1 MKKLY
6 LMLSMLFAFGIAA
19 NAVPAKKLQKV
30 ITLANGTQVSVE
42 LRGDEYL
49 SWWEGTDG
57 TAYRTTA
64 TDENVFEA
72 FDLEAQKPAAAAR
85 RARTEQGRV
94 ARLARV
100 KNSLKGADDKMRGLG
115 GDHITYKGVKK
126 GLVVLVDFK
135 NKKFADGHDLE
146 YYKNVINGKD
156 FTDEEEGYVGSVRDY
171 FLAQSNGQFELDFD
185 VVGPVTMSKNYGYY
199 GNDGAYQKDEK
210 VYEMIK
216 EACDGIQDKVN
227 LKDYDWDGDGEAD
240 QVFFLYAGLGQAS
253 GGSYSTIWPHE
264 SQLLYW
270 PCGVL
275 SYPTGKINTYACA
288 NELQPETQ
296 GSSRYISAG
305 IGTICHEFS
314 HCLGFADMYD
324 TSGGGAYGMAVFDVM
339 DQGSYN
345 GNGFVPCNY
354 TAFERIYAGWVEA
367 IELDAPA
374 TVKDMKSVS
383 DYGRPF
389 IMYNYKNTNEYFLM
403 ENRQNTGWDK
413 GLYGSNGLLITHVNY
428 VPSRWINNTVNVITG
443 TGNNRI
449 QCCTVVNADGSRDMS
464 DFYSLQGDLYPY
476 EVKGV
481 TMNDEFTDDSEP
493 AAKLYNKNSDNSYY
507 LGIPITQ
514 IKRSKGSISF
524 LVCGGDDKNV
534 IDNTFKG
541 VVDGINGVTVVKKTV
556 DNRIYSID
564 GRYLGTDASALGKG
578 IYVVG
583 GKKVVK

>member
-6 LMLSMLFAFGIAA
+6 LMLSMLFAFGAAA
-19 NAVPAKKLQKV
+19 NAIPAKKLQKV
-30 ITLANGTQVSVE
+30 ITLTNGTQVSVE

-57 TAYRTTA
+57 TAYRATA
-64 TDENVFEA
+64 DENVFEA

-85 RARTEQGRV
+85 RARAEQGRV

-100 KNSLKGADDKMRGLG
+100 KNSLKGVDDKMRGLG

-146 YYKNVINGKD
+146 YYKKVINGKD
-156 FTDEEEGYVGSVRDY
+156 FSDEEEGYVGSVRDY

-185 VVGPVTMSKNYGYY
+185 VVGPVTMSKNSGYY
-199 GNDGAYQKDEK
+199 GGDGAYQKDEK

-253 GGSYSTIWPHE
+253 GGSAGTIWPHE
-264 SQLLYW
+264 SELRHW

-275 SYPTGKINTYACA
+275 SYSTGKINTYACA

-324 TSGGGAYGMAVFDVM
+324 TTGGGGYGMSVFDVM

-354 TAFERIYAGWVEA
+354 TAFERIYAGWVEP
-367 IELDAPA
+367 IELIDPA

-413 GLYGSNGLLITHVNY
+413 GLYGSNGLLIVHVNY
-428 VPSRWINNTVNVITG
+428 VPSRWANNSVNSSAEK
-443 TGNNRI
+443 I
-449 QCCTVVNADGSRDMS
+449 QCCTVVNADGSRENTQ
-464 DFYSLQGDLYPY
+464 YSLQGDLYPY

-481 TMNDEFTDDSEP
+481 TMNDEFTDESEP
-493 AAKLYNKNSDNSYY
+493 AAKLYTKNSDNSYA

-524 LVCGGDDKNV
+524 LVCGGDDNNV
-534 IDNTFKG
+534 IDNTFNG
-541 VVDGINGVTVVKKTV
+541 VVDGINGVTVVKKTT

-583 GKKVVK
+583 GKKIVK

>member
-6 LMLSMLFAFGIAA
+6 LMLSMLFAFGAAA

-30 ITLANGTQVSVE
+30 ITLTNGTQVSVE

-57 TAYRTTA
+57 TAYRATA
-64 TDENVFEA
+64 DDAVFEA

-85 RARTEQGRV
+85 RARAEQGRV

-156 FTDEEEGYVGSVRDY
+156 FSDEEEGYVGSVRDY

-253 GGSYSTIWPHE
+253 GGSAGTVWPHE
-264 SQLLYW
+264 SELRYW

-275 SYPTGKINTYACA
+275 SYSTGKINTYACA

-324 TSGGGAYGMAVFDVM
+324 TTGSGGYGMSVFDVM

-367 IELDAPA
+367 IELIDPA

-413 GLYGSNGLLITHVNY
+413 GLYGSNGLLIVHVNY
-428 VPSRWINNTVNVITG
+428 VPSRWANNSVNSSAEK
-443 TGNNRI
+443 I
-449 QCCTVVNADGSRDMS
+449 QCCTVVNADGSRENTQ
-464 DFYSLQGDLYPY
+464 YSLQGDLYPY

-481 TMNDEFTDDSEP
+481 TMNDEFTDESEP
-493 AAKLYNKNSDNSYY
+493 AAKLYTKNSDNSYA

-524 LVCGGDDKNV
+524 LVCGGDANNV
-534 IDNTFKG
+534 IDNTFNG
-541 VVDGINGVTVVKKTV
+541 VVDGINGVTVADKTR

>member
-6 LMLSMLFAFGIAA
+6 LMLSMLFAFGAAA
-19 NAVPAKKLQKV
+19 NAIPAKKLQKV
-30 ITLANGTQVSVE
+30 ITLTNGTQVSVE

-57 TAYRTTA
+57 TAYRATA
-64 TDENVFEA
+64 DENVFEA

-85 RARTEQGRV
+85 RARAEQGRV

-156 FTDEEEGYVGSVRDY
+156 FSDEEEGYVGSVRDY

-216 EACDGIQDKVN
+216 EACDGIQDQVN

-253 GGSYSTIWPHE
+253 GGSAGTIWPHE
-264 SQLLYW
+264 SELRYW

-324 TSGGGAYGMAVFDVM
+324 TTGGGGYGMSVFDVM

-367 IELDAPA
+367 IELIDPA

-389 IMYNYKNTNEYFLM
+389 IMYNYKNTNEYFLL

-413 GLYGSNGLLITHVNY
+413 GLYGSNGLLIVHVNY
-428 VPSRWINNTVNVITG
+428 VPSRWANNSVNSSAEK
-443 TGNNRI
+443 I
-449 QCCTVVNADGSRDMS
+449 QCCTVVNADGSRDNTQ
-464 DFYSLQGDLYPY
+464 YSLQGDLYPY

-481 TMNDEFTDDSEP
+481 TMNDEFTDESEP
-493 AAKLYNKNSDNSYY
+493 AAKLYNKNTDNSYA

-534 IDNTFKG
+534 IDNTFNG
-541 VVDGINGVTVVKKTV
+541 VVDGINGVTVANKAA

>member
-6 LMLSMLFAFGIAA
+6 LMLSMLFAFGTAA

-57 TAYRTTA
+57 TAYRATA
-64 TDENVFEA
+64 DDTVFEA

-85 RARTEQGRV
+85 RARAEQGRV

-216 EACDGIQDKVN
+216 EACDGIKDQVN
-227 LKDYDWDGDGEAD
+227 LKNYDWDGDGEAD

-253 GGSYSTIWPHE
+253 GGSAGTIWPHE
-264 SQLLYW
+264 SELRYW

-324 TSGGGAYGMAVFDVM
+324 TTGGGGYGMSVFDVM

-354 TAFERIYAGWVEA
+354 TAFERIYAGWVEP
-367 IELDAPA
+367 IELIDPA

-389 IMYNYKNTNEYFLM
+389 IMYNYKNTNEYFLL

-413 GLYGSNGLLITHVNY
+413 GLYGSNGLLIVHVNY
-428 VPSRWINNTVNVITG
+428 VPSRWANNSVNSSAEK
-443 TGNNRI
+443 I
-449 QCCTVVNADGSRDMS
+449 QCCTVVNADGSRENTQ
-464 DFYSLQGDLYPY
+464 YSLQGDLYPY

-481 TMNDEFTDDSEP
+481 TMNDEFTDYSEP
-493 AAKLYNKNSDNSYY
+493 AAKLYNKNSDNSYA
-507 LGIPITQ
+507 LGIPITK
-514 IKRSKGSISF
+514 IKRSKGSVSF

-583 GKKVVK
+583 GKKIVK

>member
-6 LMLSMLFAFGIAA
+6 LMLSMLFAFGTAA

-156 FTDEEEGYVGSVRDY
+156 FTNEEEGYVGSVRDY

-216 EACDGIQDKVN
+216 EACDGIKDKVN
-227 LKDYDWDGDGEAD
+227 LKNYDWDGDGEAD

-253 GGSYSTIWPHE
+253 GGSNSTIWPHE
-264 SQLLYW
+264 SELRYW

-324 TSGGGAYGMAVFDVM
+324 TTGGGGYGMSVFDVM

-354 TAFERIYAGWVEA
+354 TAFERIYAGWVEP
-367 IELDAPA
+367 IELIDPA

-389 IMYNYKNTNEYFLM
+389 IMYNYKNTNEYFLL

-413 GLYGSNGLLITHVNY
+413 GLYGSNGLLIVHVNY
-428 VPSRWINNTVNVITG
+428 VPSRWANNTVNASTQK
-443 TGNNRI
+443 I
-449 QCCTVVNADGSRDMS
+449 QCCTVVNADGSRENTQ
-464 DFYSLQGDLYPY
+464 YSLQGDLYPY
-476 EVKGV
+476 ESKGV

-493 AAKLYNKNSDNSYY
+493 AAKLYNKNTDGSSV

-514 IKRSKGSISF
+514 IKRSKGSVSF

-541 VVDGINGVTVVKKTV
+541 VVDDINGVTVVKKTV

-583 GKKVVK
+583 GKKIVK

>member
-6 LMLSMLFAFGIAA
+6 LMLSMLFAFGAAA

-30 ITLANGTQVSVE
+30 ITLTNGTQVSVE

-57 TAYRTTA
+57 TAYRATA
-64 TDENVFEA
+64 DDAVFEA

-85 RARTEQGRV
+85 RARAEQGRV

-156 FTDEEEGYVGSVRDY
+156 FSDEEEGYVGSVRDY

-185 VVGPVTMSKNYGYY
+185 VVGPVTMSKNSGYY

-253 GGSYSTIWPHE
+253 GGSPGTIWPHE
-264 SQLLYW
+264 SELRYW

-275 SYPTGKINTYACA
+275 SYSTGKINTYACA

-324 TSGGGAYGMAVFDVM
+324 TTGGGGYGMSVFDVM

-367 IELDAPA
+367 IELESPA

-413 GLYGSNGLLITHVNY
+413 GLYGSNGLLIVHVNY
-428 VPSRWINNTVNVITG
+428 VPSRWANNSVNSSAEK
-443 TGNNRI
+443 I
-449 QCCTVVNADGSRDMS
+449 QCCTVVNADGSRENTQ
-464 DFYSLQGDLYPY
+464 YSLQGDLYPY

-481 TMNDEFTDDSEP
+481 TMNDEFTDESEP
-493 AAKLYNKNSDNSYY
+493 AAKLYTKNSDNSYA

-514 IKRSKGSISF
+514 IKRSKGSVSF

-534 IDNTFKG
+534 IDNTFNG

-583 GKKVVK
+583 GKKIVK

>member
-6 LMLSMLFAFGIAA
+6 LMLSMLFAFGAAA
-19 NAVPAKKLQKV
+19 NAIPAKKLQKV
-30 ITLANGTQVSVE
+30 ITLTNGTQVSVE

-57 TAYRTTA
+57 TAYRATA
-64 TDENVFEA
+64 DDTVFEA

-85 RARTEQGRV
+85 RARAEQGRV

-156 FTDEEEGYVGSVRDY
+156 FSDEEEGYVGSVRDY

-185 VVGPVTMSKNYGYY
+185 VVGPVTMSKNSGYY

-253 GGSYSTIWPHE
+253 GGSPGTIWPHE
-264 SQLLYW
+264 SELRYW

-275 SYPTGKINTYACA
+275 SYSTGKINTYACA

-324 TSGGGAYGMAVFDVM
+324 TTGGGGYGMSVFDVM

-367 IELDAPA
+367 IELESPA

-413 GLYGSNGLLITHVNY
+413 GLYGSNGLLIVHVNY
-428 VPSRWINNTVNVITG
+428 VPSRWANNSVNSSAEK
-443 TGNNRI
+443 I
-449 QCCTVVNADGSRDMS
+449 QCCTVVNADGSRENTQ
-464 DFYSLQGDLYPY
+464 YSLQGDLYPY

-481 TMNDEFTDDSEP
+481 TMNDEFTDESEP
-493 AAKLYNKNSDNSYY
+493 AAKLYTKNSDNSYA
-507 LGIPITQ
+507 LGIPITN
-514 IKRSKGSISF
+514 IKRSKGSVSF

-534 IDNTFKG
+534 IDNTFNG
-541 VVDGINGVTVVKKTV
+541 VVDGINGVTVAKKAT

-583 GKKVVK
+583 GKKIVK

>member
-6 LMLSMLFAFGIAA
+6 LMLSMLFAFGAAA

-30 ITLANGTQVSVE
+30 ITLTNGTQVSVE

-57 TAYRTTA
+57 TAYRATA
-64 TDENVFEA
+64 DENVFEA

-156 FTDEEEGYVGSVRDY
+156 FSDEEEGYVGSVRDY

-185 VVGPVTMSKNYGYY
+185 VVGPVTMSKNSGYY
-199 GNDGAYQKDEK
+199 GGDGAYQKDEK

-216 EACDGIQDKVN
+216 EACDGIQDQVN

-253 GGSYSTIWPHE
+253 GGSAGTIWPHE
-264 SQLLYW
+264 SELRYW

-275 SYPTGKINTYACA
+275 SYSTGKINTYACA

-324 TSGGGAYGMAVFDVM
+324 TTGGGGYGMSVFDVM

-367 IELDAPA
+367 IELIDPA

-389 IMYNYKNTNEYFLM
+389 IMYNYKNTNEYFLL

-413 GLYGSNGLLITHVNY
+413 GLYGSNGLLIVHVNY
-428 VPSRWINNTVNVITG
+428 VPSRWINNSVNSSKE
-443 TGNNRI
+443 NI
-449 QCCTVVNADGSRDMS
+449 QCCTVVNADGSRDNTQ
-464 DFYSLQGDLYPY
+464 YSLQGDLYPY

-481 TMNDEFTDDSEP
+481 TMNDEFTDESEP
-493 AAKLYNKNSDNSYY
+493 AAKLYTKNSDNSYA

-514 IKRSKGSISF
+514 IKRSKGSVSF
-524 LVCGGDDKNV
+524 LVCGGDANNV
-534 IDNTFKG
+534 IDNTFNG
-541 VVDGINGVTVVKKTV
+541 VVDGINGVTVANKAA

>member
-6 LMLSMLFAFGIAA
+6 LMLSMLFAFGAAA

-30 ITLANGTQVSVE
+30 ITLTNGTQVSVE

-57 TAYRTTA
+57 TAYRATA
-64 TDENVFEA
+64 DDTVFEA

-85 RARTEQGRV
+85 RARAEQGRV

-156 FTDEEEGYVGSVRDY
+156 FSDEEEGYVGSVRDY

-185 VVGPVTMSKNYGYY
+185 VVGPVTMSNNYGYY
-199 GNDGAYQKDEK
+199 GGDGAYQKDEK

-216 EACDGIQDKVN
+216 EACDGIQDQVN

-253 GGSYSTIWPHE
+253 GGSHSTIWPHE
-264 SQLLYW
+264 SELRYW

-275 SYPTGKINTYACA
+275 SYSTGKINTYACA

-324 TSGGGAYGMAVFDVM
+324 TTGGGGYGMSVFDVM

-354 TAFERIYAGWVEA
+354 TAFERIYAGWVEP
-367 IELDAPA
+367 IELIDPA

-389 IMYNYKNTNEYFLM
+389 IMYNYKNTNEYFLL

-413 GLYGSNGLLITHVNY
+413 GLYGSNGLLIVHVNY
-428 VPSRWINNTVNVITG
+428 VPSRWANNSVNSSAEK
-443 TGNNRI
+443 I
-449 QCCTVVNADGSRDMS
+449 QCCTVVNADGSRENTQ
-464 DFYSLQGDLYPY
+464 YSLQGDLYPY

-481 TMNDEFTDDSEP
+481 TMNDEFTDESEP
-493 AAKLYNKNSDNSYY
+493 AAKLYTKNSDNSYA
-507 LGIPITQ
+507 LGIPITN
-514 IKRSKGSISF
+514 IKRSKGSVSF

-534 IDNTFKG
+534 IDNTFNG
-541 VVDGINGVTVVKKTV
+541 VVDGINGVTVAKKAT

-583 GKKVVK
+583 GKKIVK

>member
-6 LMLSMLFAFGIAA
+6 LMLSMLFAFGAAA
-19 NAVPAKKLQKV
+19 NAIPAKKLQKV
-30 ITLANGTQVSVE
+30 ITLTNGTQVSVE

-57 TAYRTTA
+57 TAYRATA
-64 TDENVFEA
+64 DDTVFEA

-156 FTDEEEGYVGSVRDY
+156 FSDEEEGYVGSVRDY

-185 VVGPVTMSKNYGYY
+185 VVGPVTMSKNSGYY
-199 GNDGAYQKDEK
+199 GGDGACQKDEK

-253 GGSYSTIWPHE
+253 GGSPGTIWPHE
-264 SQLLYW
+264 SELRYW

-324 TSGGGAYGMAVFDVM
+324 TTGGGGYGMSVFDVM

-354 TAFERIYAGWVEA
+354 TAFERIYAGWVEP
-367 IELDAPA
+367 IELIDPA

-389 IMYNYKNTNEYFLM
+389 IMYNYKNTNEYFLL

-413 GLYGSNGLLITHVNY
+413 GLYGSNGLLIVHVNY
-428 VPSRWINNTVNVITG
+428 VPSRWANNSVNSSAEK
-443 TGNNRI
+443 I
-449 QCCTVVNADGSRDMS
+449 QCCTVVNADGSRENTQ
-464 DFYSLQGDLYPY
+464 YSLQGDLYPY

-481 TMNDEFTDDSEP
+481 TMNDEFTDESEP
-493 AAKLYNKNSDNSYY
+493 AAKLYTKNSDNSYA

-514 IKRSKGSISF
+514 IKRSKGSVSF

-534 IDNTFKG
+534 IDNTFNG
-541 VVDGINGVTVVKKTV
+541 VVDGINGVTVANKAA

>member
-6 LMLSMLFAFGIAA
+6 LMLSMLFAFGAAA

-30 ITLANGTQVSVE
+30 ITLTNGTQVSVE

-57 TAYRTTA
+57 TAYRATA
-64 TDENVFEA
+64 DENVFEA

-85 RARTEQGRV
+85 RARAEQGRV

-156 FTDEEEGYVGSVRDY
+156 FSDEEEGYVGSVRDY

-253 GGSYSTIWPHE
+253 GGSAGTVWPHE
-264 SQLLYW
+264 SELRYW

-275 SYPTGKINTYACA
+275 SYSTGKINTYACA

-324 TSGGGAYGMAVFDVM
+324 TTGGGGYGMSVFDVM

-367 IELDAPA
+367 IELIDPA

-389 IMYNYKNTNEYFLM
+389 IMYNYKNTNEYFLL

-413 GLYGSNGLLITHVNY
+413 GLYGSNGLLIVHVNY
-428 VPSRWINNTVNVITG
+428 VPSRWANNSVNSSAEK
-443 TGNNRI
+443 I
-449 QCCTVVNADGSRDMS
+449 QCCTVVNADGSRENTQ
-464 DFYSLQGDLYPY
+464 YSLQGDLYPY

-481 TMNDEFTDDSEP
+481 TMNDEFTDESEP
-493 AAKLYNKNSDNSYY
+493 AAKLYTKNSDNSYA
-507 LGIPITQ
+507 LGIPITN

-534 IDNTFKG
+534 IDNTFNG
-541 VVDGINGVTVVKKTV
+541 VVDGINGVTVANKAA

>member
-6 LMLSMLFAFGIAA
+6 LMLSMLFAFGAAA

-30 ITLANGTQVSVE
+30 ITLTNGTQVSVE

-64 TDENVFEA
+64 ADDTVFEA

-85 RARTEQGRV
+85 RARAEQGRV

-156 FTDEEEGYVGSVRDY
+156 FSDEEEGYVGSVRDY

-199 GNDGAYQKDEK
+199 GNDGAYKKDEK

-216 EACDGIQDKVN
+216 EASDGIQDKVN

-253 GGSYSTIWPHE
+253 GGSAGTIWPHE
-264 SQLLYW
+264 SELRYW

-275 SYPTGKINTYACA
+275 SYSTGKINTYACA

-324 TSGGGAYGMAVFDVM
+324 TTGSGGYGMSVFDVM

-367 IELDAPA
+367 IELESPA

-413 GLYGSNGLLITHVNY
+413 GLYGSNGLLIVHVNY
-428 VPSRWINNTVNVITG
+428 VPSRWANNSVNSSAEK
-443 TGNNRI
+443 I
-449 QCCTVVNADGSRDMS
+449 QCCTVVNADGSRENTQ
-464 DFYSLQGDLYPY
+464 YSLQGDLYPY
-476 EVKGV
+476 EVKGM
-481 TMNDEFTDDSEP
+481 TMNDEFTDESEP
-493 AAKLYNKNSDNSYY
+493 AAKLYTKNSDNSYA
-507 LGIPITQ
+507 LGIPITN
-514 IKRSKGSISF
+514 IKRSKGSVSF
-524 LVCGGDDKNV
+524 LVCGGDANNV
-534 IDNTFKG
+534 IDNTFNG
-541 VVDGINGVTVVKKTV
+541 VVDGINGVTVVKKAT

-583 GKKVVK
+583 GKKIVK

>member
-6 LMLSMLFAFGIAA
+6 LMLSMLFAFGAAA

-30 ITLANGTQVSVE
+30 ITLTNGTQVSVE

-57 TAYRTTA
+57 TAYRATA
-64 TDENVFEA
+64 DDTVFEA

-85 RARTEQGRV
+85 RARAEQGRV

-100 KNSLKGADDKMRGLG
+100 KNSLRGADDKMRGLG

-156 FTDEEEGYVGSVRDY
+156 FSDEEEGYVGSVRDY

-253 GGSYSTIWPHE
+253 GGSAGTVWPHE
-264 SQLLYW
+264 SELRYW

-275 SYPTGKINTYACA
+275 SYSTGKINTYACA

-324 TSGGGAYGMAVFDVM
+324 TTGGGGYGMSVFDVM

-367 IELDAPA
+367 IELIDPA

-389 IMYNYKNTNEYFLM
+389 IMYNYKNTNEYFLL
-403 ENRQNTGWDK
+403 ENRQNTGWDE
-413 GLYGSNGLLITHVNY
+413 GLYGSNGLLIVHVNY
-428 VPSRWINNTVNVITG
+428 VPSRWANNSVNSSAEK
-443 TGNNRI
+443 I
-449 QCCTVVNADGSRDMS
+449 QCCTVVNADGSRENTQ
-464 DFYSLQGDLYPY
+464 YSLQGDLYPY

-481 TMNDEFTDDSEP
+481 TMNDEFTDESEP
-493 AAKLYNKNSDNSYY
+493 AAKLYTKNSDNSYA

-514 IKRSKGSISF
+514 IKRSKGSVSF

-534 IDNTFKG
+534 IDNTFNG
-541 VVDGINGVTVVKKTV
+541 VVDGINGVTVAKKAT

-583 GKKVVK
+583 GKKIVK

>member
-6 LMLSMLFAFGIAA
+6 LMLSMLFAFGAAA

-30 ITLANGTQVSVE
+30 ITLTNGTQVSVE

-57 TAYRTTA
+57 TAYRATA
-64 TDENVFEA
+64 DDTVFEA

-85 RARTEQGRV
+85 RARAEQGRV

-156 FTDEEEGYVGSVRDY
+156 FSDEEEGYVGSVRDY

-253 GGSYSTIWPHE
+253 GGSAGTVWPHE
-264 SQLLYW
+264 SELRYW

-275 SYPTGKINTYACA
+275 SYSTGKINTYACA

-324 TSGGGAYGMAVFDVM
+324 TTGGGGYGMSVFDVM

-367 IELDAPA
+367 IELIDPA

-389 IMYNYKNTNEYFLM
+389 IMYNYKNTNEYFLL

-413 GLYGSNGLLITHVNY
+413 GLYGSNGLLIVHVNY
-428 VPSRWINNTVNVITG
+428 VPSRWANNTVNSSAEK
-443 TGNNRI
+443 I
-449 QCCTVVNADGSRDMS
+449 QCCTVVNADGSRENTQ
-464 DFYSLQGDLYPY
+464 YSLQGDLYPY

-481 TMNDEFTDDSEP
+481 TMNDEFTDESEP
-493 AAKLYNKNSDNSYY
+493 AAKLYTKNSDNSYA

-514 IKRSKGSISF
+514 IKRSKGSVSF
-524 LVCGGDDKNV
+524 LVCGGDANNV
-534 IDNTFKG
+534 IDNTFNG
-541 VVDGINGVTVVKKTV
+541 VVDGINGVTVANKAA

-583 GKKVVK
+583 GKKIVK

>member
-6 LMLSMLFAFGIAA
+6 LMLSMLFAFGAAA

-30 ITLANGTQVSVE
+30 ITLTNGTQVSVE

-57 TAYRTTA
+57 TAYRATA
-64 TDENVFEA
+64 DDTVFEA

-85 RARTEQGRV
+85 RARAEQGRV

-156 FTDEEEGYVGSVRDY
+156 FSDEEEGYVGSVRDY

-253 GGSYSTIWPHE
+253 GGSAGTIWPHE
-264 SQLLYW
+264 SELRYW

-275 SYPTGKINTYACA
+275 SYSTGKINTYACA

-324 TSGGGAYGMAVFDVM
+324 TTGGGGYGMSVFDVM

-367 IELDAPA
+367 IELESPA

-413 GLYGSNGLLITHVNY
+413 GLYGSNGLLIVHVNY
-428 VPSRWINNTVNVITG
+428 VPSRWANNSVNSSAEK
-443 TGNNRI
+443 I
-449 QCCTVVNADGSRDMS
+449 QCCTVVNADGSRENTQ
-464 DFYSLQGDLYPY
+464 YSLQGDLYPY

-481 TMNDEFTDDSEP
+481 TMNDEFTDESEP
-493 AAKLYNKNSDNSYY
+493 AAKLYTKNSDNSYA

-524 LVCGGDDKNV
+524 LVCGGDANNV
-534 IDNTFKG
+534 IDNTFNG
-541 VVDGINGVTVVKKTV
+541 VVDGINGVTVANKAT

>member
-6 LMLSMLFAFGIAA
+6 LMLSMLFAFGAAA
-19 NAVPAKKLQKV
+19 NAIPAKKLQKV
-30 ITLANGTQVSVE
+30 ITLTNGTQVSVE

-57 TAYRTTA
+57 TAYRATA
-64 TDENVFEA
+64 DDTVFEA

-100 KNSLKGADDKMRGLG
+100 KNSLRGADDKMRGLG

-156 FTDEEEGYVGSVRDY
+156 FSDEEEGYVGSVRDY

-253 GGSYSTIWPHE
+253 GGSAGTVWPHE
-264 SQLLYW
+264 SELRYW

-275 SYPTGKINTYACA
+275 SYSTGKINTYACA

-324 TSGGGAYGMAVFDVM
+324 TTGGGGYGMSVFDVM

-367 IELDAPA
+367 IELIDPA

-389 IMYNYKNTNEYFLM
+389 IMYNYKNTNEYFLL

-413 GLYGSNGLLITHVNY
+413 GLYGSNGLLIVHVNY
-428 VPSRWINNTVNVITG
+428 VPSRWANNSVNSSAEK
-443 TGNNRI
+443 I
-449 QCCTVVNADGSRDMS
+449 QCCTVVNADGSRENTQ
-464 DFYSLQGDLYPY
+464 YSLQGDLYPY

-481 TMNDEFTDDSEP
+481 TMNDEFTDESEP
-493 AAKLYNKNSDNSYY
+493 AAKLYTKNSDNSYA

-524 LVCGGDDKNV
+524 LVCGGDANNV
-534 IDNTFKG
+534 IDNTFNG
-541 VVDGINGVTVVKKTV
+541 VVDGINGVTVADKTR

>member
-6 LMLSMLFAFGIAA
+6 LMLSMLFAFGAAA

-30 ITLANGTQVSVE
+30 ITLTNGTQVSVE

-57 TAYRTTA
+57 TAYRATA
-64 TDENVFEA
+64 DDTVFEA

-156 FTDEEEGYVGSVRDY
+156 FSDEEEGYVGSVRDY

-253 GGSYSTIWPHE
+253 GGSAGTVWPHE
-264 SQLLYW
+264 SELRYW

-275 SYPTGKINTYACA
+275 SYSTGKINTYACA

-324 TSGGGAYGMAVFDVM
+324 TTGSGGYGMSVFDVM

-367 IELDAPA
+367 IELIDPA

-389 IMYNYKNTNEYFLM
+389 IMYNYKNTNEYFLL
-403 ENRQNTGWDK
+403 ENRQNTGWDE
-413 GLYGSNGLLITHVNY
+413 GLYGSNGLLIVHVNY
-428 VPSRWINNTVNVITG
+428 VPSRWANNSVNSSAEK
-443 TGNNRI
+443 I
-449 QCCTVVNADGSRDMS
+449 QCCTVVNADGSRENTQ
-464 DFYSLQGDLYPY
+464 YSLQGDLYPY

-481 TMNDEFTDDSEP
+481 TMNDEFTDESEP
-493 AAKLYNKNSDNSYY
+493 AAKLYTKNSDNSYA

-524 LVCGGDDKNV
+524 LVCGGDDNNV
-534 IDNTFKG
+534 IDNTFNG
-541 VVDGINGVTVVKKTV
+541 VVDGINGVTVANKAA

-583 GKKVVK
+583 GKKIVK

>member
-6 LMLSMLFAFGIAA
+6 LMLSMLFAFGVAA
-19 NAVPAKKLQKV
+19 NAIPAKKLQKV
-30 ITLANGTQVSVE
+30 ITLTNGTQVSVE

-57 TAYRTTA
+57 TAYRATA
-64 TDENVFEA
+64 DENVFEA

-85 RARTEQGRV
+85 RARAEQGRV

-156 FTDEEEGYVGSVRDY
+156 FSDEEEGYVGSVRDY

-185 VVGPVTMSKNYGYY
+185 VVGPVTMSKNSGYY
-199 GNDGAYQKDEK
+199 GGDGAYQKDEK

-253 GGSYSTIWPHE
+253 GGSPGTIWPHE
-264 SQLLYW
+264 SELRYW

-275 SYPTGKINTYACA
+275 SYSTGKINTYACA

-324 TSGGGAYGMAVFDVM
+324 TTGGGGYGMSVFDVM

-367 IELDAPA
+367 IELIDPA

-389 IMYNYKNTNEYFLM
+389 IMYNYKNTNEYFLL

-413 GLYGSNGLLITHVNY
+413 GLYGSNGLLIVHVNY
-428 VPSRWINNTVNVITG
+428 VPSRWANNSVNSSAEK
-443 TGNNRI
+443 I
-449 QCCTVVNADGSRDMS
+449 QCCTVVNADGSRDNTQ
-464 DFYSLQGDLYPY
+464 YSLQGDLYPY

-493 AAKLYNKNSDNSYY
+493 AAKLYNKNTDDSNV

-514 IKRSKGSISF
+514 IKRSKGSVSF
-524 LVCGGDDKNV
+524 LVCGGDDNNV
-534 IDNTFKG
+534 IDNTFNG
-541 VVDGINGVTVVKKTV
+541 VVDGINGVTVANKAA

-583 GKKVVK
+583 GKKIVK

>member
-6 LMLSMLFAFGIAA
+6 LMLSMLFAFGAAA

-30 ITLANGTQVSVE
+30 ITLTNGTQVSVE

-57 TAYRTTA
+57 TAYRATA
-64 TDENVFEA
+64 DDAVFEA

-100 KNSLKGADDKMRGLG
+100 KNSLKGVDDKMRGLG

-156 FTDEEEGYVGSVRDY
+156 FSDEEEGYVGSVRDY

-253 GGSYSTIWPHE
+253 GGSAGTVWPHE
-264 SQLLYW
+264 SELRYW

-275 SYPTGKINTYACA
+275 SYSTGKINTYACA

-324 TSGGGAYGMAVFDVM
+324 TTGGGGYGMSVFDVM

-367 IELDAPA
+367 IELIDPA

-413 GLYGSNGLLITHVNY
+413 GLYGSNGLLIVHVNY
-428 VPSRWINNTVNVITG
+428 VPSRWANNSVNSSAEK
-443 TGNNRI
+443 I
-449 QCCTVVNADGSRDMS
+449 QCCTVVNADGSRENTQ
-464 DFYSLQGDLYPY
+464 YSLQGDLYPY

-481 TMNDEFTDDSEP
+481 TMNDEFTDESEP
-493 AAKLYNKNSDNSYY
+493 AAKLYTKNSDNSYA
-507 LGIPITQ
+507 LGIPITN
-514 IKRSKGSISF
+514 IKRSKGSVSF

-534 IDNTFKG
+534 IDNTFNG
-541 VVDGINGVTVVKKTV
+541 VVDGINGVTVANKAADK
-556 DNRIYSID
+556 RIYSID

-583 GKKVVK
+583 GKKIVK

>member
-6 LMLSMLFAFGIAA
+6 LMLSMLFAFGTAA

-156 FTDEEEGYVGSVRDY
+156 FSDEEEGYVGSVRDY

-199 GNDGAYQKDEK
+199 GGDSQYQKDDK

-253 GGSYSTIWPHE
+253 GGSAGTIWPHE
-264 SQLLYW
+264 SELRYW

-324 TSGGGAYGMAVFDVM
+324 TTGGGGYGMSVFDVM

-354 TAFERIYAGWVEA
+354 TAFERIYAGWVEP
-367 IELDAPA
+367 IELIDPA

-389 IMYNYKNTNEYFLM
+389 IMYNYKNTNEYFLL

-413 GLYGSNGLLITHVNY
+413 GLYGSNGLLIVHVNY
-428 VPSRWINNTVNVITG
+428 VPSRWANNSVNSSAEK
-443 TGNNRI
+443 I
-449 QCCTVVNADGSRDMS
+449 QCCTVVNADGSRENTQ
-464 DFYSLQGDLYPY
+464 YSLQGDLYPY

-481 TMNDEFTDDSEP
+481 TMNDEFTDYSEP
-493 AAKLYNKNSDNSYY
+493 AAKLYNKNSDNSYA
-507 LGIPITQ
+507 LGIPITK
-514 IKRSKGSISF
+514 IKRSKGSVSF

-583 GKKVVK
+583 GKKIVK

>member
-6 LMLSMLFAFGIAA
+6 LMLSMLFAFGAAA
-19 NAVPAKKLQKV
+19 NAIPAKKLQKV
-30 ITLANGTQVSVE
+30 ITLTNGTQVSVE

-57 TAYRTTA
+57 TAYRATA
-64 TDENVFEA
+64 DENVFEA

-85 RARTEQGRV
+85 RARAEQGRV

-156 FTDEEEGYVGSVRDY
+156 FSDEEEGYVGSVRDY

-253 GGSYSTIWPHE
+253 GGSPGTIWPHE
-264 SQLLYW
+264 SELRYW

-324 TSGGGAYGMAVFDVM
+324 TTGGGGYGMSVFDVM

-354 TAFERIYAGWVEA
+354 TAFERIYAGWVEP
-367 IELDAPA
+367 IELIDPA

-389 IMYNYKNTNEYFLM
+389 IMYNYKNTNEYFLL
-403 ENRQNTGWDK
+403 ENRQNTGWDE
-413 GLYGSNGLLITHVNY
+413 GLYGSNGLLIVHVNY
-428 VPSRWINNTVNVITG
+428 VPSRWANNSVNSSAEK
-443 TGNNRI
+443 I
-449 QCCTVVNADGSRDMS
+449 QCCTVVNADGSRENTQ
-464 DFYSLQGDLYPY
+464 YSLQGDLYPY

-481 TMNDEFTDDSEP
+481 TMNDEFTDESEP
-493 AAKLYNKNSDNSYY
+493 AAKLYTKNSDNSYA
-507 LGIPITQ
+507 LGIPITN

-534 IDNTFKG
+534 IDNTFNG
-541 VVDGINGVTVVKKTV
+541 VVDGINGVTVANKAA

-583 GKKVVK
+583 GKKIVK

>member
-6 LMLSMLFAFGIAA
+6 LMLSMLFAFGAAA

-30 ITLANGTQVSVE
+30 ITLTNGTQVSVE

-57 TAYRTTA
+57 TAYRATA
-64 TDENVFEA
+64 DDAVFEA

-85 RARTEQGRV
+85 RARAEQGRV

-156 FTDEEEGYVGSVRDY
+156 FSDEEEGYVGSVRDY

-253 GGSYSTIWPHE
+253 GGSAGTVWPHE
-264 SQLLYW
+264 SELRYW

-275 SYPTGKINTYACA
+275 SYSTGKINTYACA

-324 TSGGGAYGMAVFDVM
+324 TTGSGGYGMSVFDVM

-367 IELDAPA
+367 IELESPA

-413 GLYGSNGLLITHVNY
+413 GLYGSNGLLIVHVNY
-428 VPSRWINNTVNVITG
+428 VPSRWTNNSVNSSKEK
-443 TGNNRI
+443 I
-449 QCCTVVNADGSRDMS
+449 QCCTVVNADGSRENTQ
-464 DFYSLQGDLYPY
+464 YSLQGDLYPY

-481 TMNDEFTDDSEP
+481 TINDEFTDDSEP
-493 AAKLYNKNSDNSYY
+493 AAKLYTKNSDNSYA

-534 IDNTFKG
+534 IDNTFNG
-541 VVDGINGVTVVKKTV
+541 VVDGINGVTVAKKTV

>member
-6 LMLSMLFAFGIAA
+6 LMLSMLFAFGAAA
-19 NAVPAKKLQKV
+19 NAIPAKKLQKV
-30 ITLANGTQVSVE
+30 ITLTNGTQVSVE

-253 GGSYSTIWPHE
+253 GGSAGTIWPHE
-264 SQLLYW
+264 SELRYW

-324 TSGGGAYGMAVFDVM
+324 TTGGGGYGMSVFDVM

-367 IELDAPA
+367 IELESPA

-389 IMYNYKNTNEYFLM
+389 IMYNYKNTNEYFLL

-413 GLYGSNGLLITHVNY
+413 GLYGSNGLLIVHVNY
-428 VPSRWINNTVNVITG
+428 VPSRWANNSVNASNEKV
-443 TGNNRI
+443 
-449 QCCTVVNADGSRDMS
+449 QCCTVVNADGSRENTQ
-464 DFYSLQGDLYPY
+464 YSLQGDLYPY

-481 TMNDEFTDDSEP
+481 TMNDEFTDESEP
-493 AAKLYNKNSDNSYY
+493 AAKLYTKNSDNSYA

-514 IKRSKGSISF
+514 IKRSKGSVSF
-524 LVCGGDDKNV
+524 LVCGGDANNV
-534 IDNTFKG
+534 IDNTFNG
-541 VVDGINGVTVVKKTV
+541 VVDGINGVTVVNKAA

-583 GKKVVK
+583 GKKIVK

>member
-6 LMLSMLFAFGIAA
+6 LMLSMLFAFGTAA

-156 FTDEEEGYVGSVRDY
+156 FSDEEEGYVGSVRDY

-216 EACDGIQDKVN
+216 EACDGIKDKVN
-227 LKDYDWDGDGEAD
+227 LKNYDWDGDGEAD

-253 GGSYSTIWPHE
+253 GGSAGTIWPHE
-264 SQLLYW
+264 SELRYW

-275 SYPTGKINTYACA
+275 SYSTGKINTYACA

-324 TSGGGAYGMAVFDVM
+324 TSGGGGYGMSVFDVM

-354 TAFERIYAGWVEA
+354 TAFERIYAGWVEP
-367 IELDAPA
+367 IELIDPA

-383 DYGRPF
+383 DYGCPF
-389 IMYNYKNTNEYFLM
+389 IMYNYKNTNEYFLL

-413 GLYGSNGLLITHVNY
+413 GLYGSNGLLIVHVNY
-428 VPSRWINNTVNVITG
+428 VPSRWANNSVNSSAEKI
-443 TGNNRI
+443 R
-449 QCCTVVNADGSRDMS
+449 CCTVVNADGSRENTQ
-464 DFYSLQGDLYPY
+464 YSLQGDLYPY
-476 EVKGV
+476 ESKGV
-481 TMNDEFTDDSEP
+481 TINDEFTDDSEP
-493 AAKLYNKNSDNSYY
+493 AAKLYNKNTDGSSV

-514 IKRSKGSISF
+514 IKRSKGSVSF

-541 VVDGINGVTVVKKTV
+541 VVDGINGVTVANKTV

-583 GKKVVK
+583 GKKIVK

>member
-6 LMLSMLFAFGIAA
+6 LMLSMLFAFGAAA

-30 ITLANGTQVSVE
+30 ITLTNGTQVSVE

-57 TAYRTTA
+57 TAYRATA
-64 TDENVFEA
+64 DDAVFEA

-85 RARTEQGRV
+85 RARAEQGRV

-156 FTDEEEGYVGSVRDY
+156 FSDEEEGYVGSVRDY

-253 GGSYSTIWPHE
+253 GGSAGTVWPHE
-264 SQLLYW
+264 SELRYW

-275 SYPTGKINTYACA
+275 SYSTGKINTYACA

-324 TSGGGAYGMAVFDVM
+324 TTGGGGYGMSVFDVM

-367 IELDAPA
+367 IELIDPA

-413 GLYGSNGLLITHVNY
+413 GLYGSNGLLIVHVNY
-428 VPSRWINNTVNVITG
+428 VPSRWANNSVNSSAEK
-443 TGNNRI
+443 I
-449 QCCTVVNADGSRDMS
+449 QCCTVVNADGSRENTQ
-464 DFYSLQGDLYPY
+464 YSLQGDLYPY

-481 TMNDEFTDDSEP
+481 TMNDEFTDESEP
-493 AAKLYNKNSDNSYY
+493 AAKLYTKNSDNSYA

-524 LVCGGDDKNV
+524 LVCGGDANNV
-534 IDNTFKG
+534 IDNTFNG
-541 VVDGINGVTVVKKTV
+541 VVDGINGVTVVKKTT

-583 GKKVVK
+583 GKKIVK

>member
-6 LMLSMLFAFGIAA
+6 LMLSMLFAFGAAA

-30 ITLANGTQVSVE
+30 ITLTNGTQVSVE

-57 TAYRTTA
+57 TAYRATA
-64 TDENVFEA
+64 DDAVFEA

-85 RARTEQGRV
+85 RARAEQGRV

-156 FTDEEEGYVGSVRDY
+156 FSDEEEGYVGSVRDY

-185 VVGPVTMSKNYGYY
+185 VVGPVTMSKNSGYY

-253 GGSYSTIWPHE
+253 GGSAGTIWPHE
-264 SQLLYW
+264 SELRYW

-275 SYPTGKINTYACA
+275 SYSTGKINTYACA

-324 TSGGGAYGMAVFDVM
+324 TTGGGGYGMSVFDVM

-367 IELDAPA
+367 IELESPA

-413 GLYGSNGLLITHVNY
+413 GLYGSNGLLIVHVNY
-428 VPSRWINNTVNVITG
+428 VPSRWANNSVNSSAEK
-443 TGNNRI
+443 I
-449 QCCTVVNADGSRDMS
+449 QCCTVVNADGSRENTQ
-464 DFYSLQGDLYPY
+464 YSLQGDLYPY

-481 TMNDEFTDDSEP
+481 TMNDEFTDESEP
-493 AAKLYNKNSDNSYY
+493 AAKLYTKNSDNSYA

-524 LVCGGDDKNV
+524 LVCGGDANNV
-534 IDNTFKG
+534 IDNTFNG
-541 VVDGINGVTVVKKTV
+541 VVDGINGVTVAKKTV

-583 GKKVVK
+583 GKKIVK

>member
-6 LMLSMLFAFGIAA
+6 LMLSMLFAFGTAA

-199 GNDGAYQKDEK
+199 GGDSQYQKDDK

-216 EACDGIQDKVN
+216 EACDGIQDQVN

-253 GGSYSTIWPHE
+253 GGTASTIWPHE
-264 SQLLYW
+264 SELRYW

-275 SYPTGKINTYACA
+275 SYSTGKINTYACA

-324 TSGGGAYGMAVFDVM
+324 TSGDGGYGMSVFDVM

-354 TAFERIYAGWVEA
+354 TAFERIYAGWVEP
-367 IELDAPA
+367 IELDVPA

-403 ENRQNTGWDK
+403 ENRQNTGWDE
-413 GLYGSNGLLITHVNY
+413 GLYGSNGLLIVHVNY
-428 VPSRWINNTVNVITG
+428 VPSRWINNSVNSSKEK
-443 TGNNRI
+443 I
-449 QCCTVVNADGSRDMS
+449 QCCTVVNADGSREIS
-464 DFYSLQGDLYPY
+464 NTLSLQGDLYPY
-476 EVKGV
+476 EEKGV
-481 TMNDEFTDDSEP
+481 TMNDEFTDESEP
-493 AAKLYNKNSDNSYY
+493 AAKLYNKNSDNSYA

-514 IKRSKGSISF
+514 IKRSKGSVSF
-524 LVCGGDDKNV
+524 LVCGGDANNV

-541 VVDGINGVTVVKKTV
+541 VVDGINGVTVVKKIV

-583 GKKVVK
+583 GKKIVK

>member
-126 GLVVLVDFK
+126 GLVVLVDFN

-156 FTDEEEGYVGSVRDY
+156 FSDEEEGYVGSVRDY

-199 GNDGAYQKDEK
+199 GYDNAYQKDEK

-216 EACDGIQDKVN
+216 EACDGIQDQVN

-253 GGSYSTIWPHE
+253 GGSASTIWPHE
-264 SQLLYW
+264 SELRYW

-275 SYPTGKINTYACA
+275 SYSTGKINTYACA

-324 TSGGGAYGMAVFDVM
+324 TSGGGGYGMSVFDVM

-403 ENRQNTGWDK
+403 ENRQNTGWDE

-428 VPSRWINNTVNVITG
+428 VPSRWANNSVNSSAEK
-443 TGNNRI
+443 I
-449 QCCTVVNADGSRDMS
+449 QCCTVVNADGSRDNTQ
-464 DFYSLQGDLYPY
+464 YSLQGDLYPY

-493 AAKLYNKNSDNSYY
+493 AAKLYTKNSDNSYA

-514 IKRSKGSISF
+514 IKRSKGSVSF
-524 LVCGGDDKNV
+524 LVCGGDANNV
-534 IDNTFKG
+534 IDNTFNG

-583 GKKVVK
+583 GKKIVK

>member
-6 LMLSMLFAFGIAA
+6 LMLSMLFAFGAAA

-30 ITLANGTQVSVE
+30 ITLTNGTQVSVE

-57 TAYRTTA
+57 TAYRATA
-64 TDENVFEA
+64 DDTVFEA

-85 RARTEQGRV
+85 RARAEQGRV

-253 GGSYSTIWPHE
+253 GGSHSTIWPHE
-264 SQLLYW
+264 SELRYW

-275 SYPTGKINTYACA
+275 SYSTGKINTYACA

-324 TSGGGAYGMAVFDVM
+324 TTGGGGYGMSVFDVM

-354 TAFERIYAGWVEA
+354 TAFERIYAGWVEP
-367 IELDAPA
+367 IELIDPA

-389 IMYNYKNTNEYFLM
+389 IMYNYKNTNEYFLL

-413 GLYGSNGLLITHVNY
+413 GLYGSNGLLIVHVNY
-428 VPSRWINNTVNVITG
+428 VPSRWANNSVNSSAEK
-443 TGNNRI
+443 I
-449 QCCTVVNADGSRDMS
+449 QCCTVVNADGSRENTQ
-464 DFYSLQGDLYPY
+464 YSLQGDLYPY

-481 TMNDEFTDDSEP
+481 TMNDEFTDESEP
-493 AAKLYNKNSDNSYY
+493 AAKLYNKNTDNSYA
-507 LGIPITQ
+507 LGIPITN

-524 LVCGGDDKNV
+524 LVCGGDDNNV
-534 IDNTFKG
+534 IDNTFNG
-541 VVDGINGVTVVKKTV
+541 VVDGINGVTVANKAA

-583 GKKVVK
+583 GKKIVK

>member
-19 NAVPAKKLQKV
+19 NAVPAKRIQKV

-156 FTDEEEGYVGSVRDY
+156 FSDEEEGYVGSVRDY

-185 VVGPVTMSKNYGYY
+185 VVGPVTMSNNYGYY
-199 GNDGAYQKDEK
+199 GYDSSYQKDEK

-216 EACDGIQDKVN
+216 EASDAIQDQVN

-253 GGSYSTIWPHE
+253 GGSNSTIWPHE
-264 SQLLYW
+264 SELRYW

-275 SYPTGKINTYACA
+275 SYSTGKINTYACA

-324 TSGGGAYGMAVFDVM
+324 TTGGGGYGMSVFDVM

-354 TAFERIYAGWVEA
+354 TAFERIYAGWVEP

-403 ENRQNTGWDK
+403 ENRQNTGWDE
-413 GLYGSNGLLITHVNY
+413 GLYGSNGLLIVHVNY
-428 VPSRWINNTVNVITG
+428 VPSRWANNSVNSSAEK
-443 TGNNRI
+443 I
-449 QCCTVVNADGSRDMS
+449 QCCTVVNADGSRDNTQ
-464 DFYSLQGDLYPY
+464 YSLQGDLYPY

-493 AAKLYNKNSDNSYY
+493 AAKLYNKNSDNSYA

-583 GKKVVK
+583 GKKIVK

>member
-6 LMLSMLFAFGIAA
+6 LMLSMLFAFGAAA

-30 ITLANGTQVSVE
+30 ITLTNGTQVSVE

-57 TAYRTTA
+57 TAYRATA
-64 TDENVFEA
+64 DDTVFEA

-85 RARTEQGRV
+85 RARAEQGRV

-156 FTDEEEGYVGSVRDY
+156 FSDEEEGYVGSVRDY

-253 GGSYSTIWPHE
+253 GGSAGTVWPHE
-264 SQLLYW
+264 SELRYW

-275 SYPTGKINTYACA
+275 SYSTGKINTYACA

-324 TSGGGAYGMAVFDVM
+324 TTGSGGYGMSVFDVM

-367 IELDAPA
+367 IELESPA

-389 IMYNYKNTNEYFLM
+389 IMYNYKNTNEYFLL

-413 GLYGSNGLLITHVNY
+413 GLYGSNGLLIVHVNY
-428 VPSRWINNTVNVITG
+428 VPSRWANNTVNSSAEK
-443 TGNNRI
+443 I
-449 QCCTVVNADGSRDMS
+449 QCCTVVNADGSRENTQ
-464 DFYSLQGDLYPY
+464 YSLQGDLYPY

-481 TMNDEFTDDSEP
+481 TMNDEFTDESEP
-493 AAKLYNKNSDNSYY
+493 AAKLYTKNSDNSYA
-507 LGIPITQ
+507 LGIPITN

-524 LVCGGDDKNV
+524 LVCGGDANNV
-534 IDNTFKG
+534 IDNTFNG
-541 VVDGINGVTVVKKTV
+541 VVDGINGVTVAKKAT

-583 GKKVVK
+583 GKKIVK

>member
-19 NAVPAKKLQKV
+19 NAVPAKRIQKV

-57 TAYRTTA
+57 TAYRATA
-64 TDENVFEA
+64 DENVFEA

-146 YYKNVINGKD
+146 YYKQIINGKD
-156 FTDEEEGYVGSVRDY
+156 FSDPTEGYVGSVRDY

-185 VVGPVTMSKNYGYY
+185 VVGPVTMSNNYGYY
-199 GNDGAYQKDEK
+199 GYDGAYQKDEK

-216 EACDGIQDKVN
+216 EACDGIQNQVN

-253 GGSYSTIWPHE
+253 GGSASTIWPHE
-264 SQLLYW
+264 SELRYW

-275 SYPTGKINTYACA
+275 SYSTGKINTYACA

-324 TSGGGAYGMAVFDVM
+324 TTGGGGYGMSVFDVM

-367 IELDAPA
+367 IELESPA

-413 GLYGSNGLLITHVNY
+413 GLYGSNGLLIVHVNY
-428 VPSRWINNTVNVITG
+428 VPSRWANNSVNAS
-443 TGNNRI
+443 NEKI
-449 QCCTVVNADGSRDMS
+449 QCCTVVNADGSRENTQ
-464 DFYSLQGDLYPY
+464 YSLQGDLYPY

-481 TMNDEFTDDSEP
+481 TMNDEFTDESEP
-493 AAKLYNKNSDNSYY
+493 AAKLYTKNSDNSYA

-514 IKRSKGSISF
+514 IKRSKGSVSF
-524 LVCGGDDKNV
+524 LVCGGDANNV
-534 IDNTFKG
+534 IDNTFNG
-541 VVDGINGVTVVKKTV
+541 VVDGINGVTVANKAT

-583 GKKVVK
+583 GKKIVK

>member
-6 LMLSMLFAFGIAA
+6 LMLSMLFAFGAAA

-30 ITLANGTQVSVE
+30 ITLTNGTQVSVE

-126 GLVVLVDFK
+126 GLVVLVDFN

-216 EACDGIQDKVN
+216 EACDGIQDQVN

-253 GGSYSTIWPHE
+253 GGSASTIWPHE
-264 SQLLYW
+264 SELRYW

-275 SYPTGKINTYACA
+275 SYSTGKINTYACA

-324 TSGGGAYGMAVFDVM
+324 TSGGGGYGMSVFDVM

-403 ENRQNTGWDK
+403 ENRQNTGWDE

-428 VPSRWINNTVNVITG
+428 VPSRWANNSVNWSTEK
-443 TGNNRI
+443 I
-449 QCCTVVNADGSRDMS
+449 QCCTVVNADGSRDNTQ
-464 DFYSLQGDLYPY
+464 YSLQGDLYPY

-481 TMNDEFTDDSEP
+481 TMNDEFTDESEP
-493 AAKLYNKNSDNSYY
+493 AAKLYNKNSDNSYA

-514 IKRSKGSISF
+514 IKRSKGSVSF

-534 IDNTFKG
+534 IDNTFNG

-583 GKKVVK
+583 GKKIVK

>member
-6 LMLSMLFAFGIAA
+6 LMLSMLFAFGAAA

-30 ITLANGTQVSVE
+30 ITLTNGTQVSVE

-57 TAYRTTA
+57 TAYRATA
-64 TDENVFEA
+64 DDAVFEA

-85 RARTEQGRV
+85 RARAEQGRV

-156 FTDEEEGYVGSVRDY
+156 FSDEEEGYVGSVRDY

-253 GGSYSTIWPHE
+253 GGSAGTIWPHE
-264 SQLLYW
+264 SELRYW

-324 TSGGGAYGMAVFDVM
+324 TTGGGGYGMSVFDVM

-367 IELDAPA
+367 IELESPA

-389 IMYNYKNTNEYFLM
+389 IMYNYKNTNEYFLL

-413 GLYGSNGLLITHVNY
+413 GLYGSNGLLIVHVNY
-428 VPSRWINNTVNVITG
+428 VPSRWANNTVNSSG
-443 TGNNRI
+443 EKI
-449 QCCTVVNADGSRDMS
+449 QCCTVVNADGSRETTNQ
-464 DFYSLQGDLYPY
+464 YSLQGDLYPY

-481 TMNDEFTDDSEP
+481 TMNDEFTDESEP
-493 AAKLYNKNSDNSYY
+493 AAKLYTKNSDNSYA

-514 IKRSKGSISF
+514 IKRSKGSVSF

-534 IDNTFKG
+534 IDNTFNG
-541 VVDGINGVTVVKKTV
+541 VVDGINGVTVANKAT

-583 GKKVVK
+583 GKKIVK

>member
-185 VVGPVTMSKNYGYY
+185 VVGPVTMSNNYGYY
-199 GNDGAYQKDEK
+199 GYDSSYQKDEK

-216 EACDGIQDKVN
+216 EACDAIQDKVN

-253 GGSYSTIWPHE
+253 GGSASTIWPHE
-264 SQLLYW
+264 SELRYW

-275 SYPTGKINTYACA
+275 SYSTGKINTYACA

-324 TSGGGAYGMAVFDVM
+324 TSGGGGYGMSVFDVM

-354 TAFERIYAGWVEA
+354 TAFERIYAGWVEP

-374 TVKDMKSVS
+374 TVKEMKSVS

-403 ENRQNTGWDK
+403 ENRQNTGWDE
-413 GLYGSNGLLITHVNY
+413 GLYGSNGLLIVHVNY
-428 VPSRWINNTVNVITG
+428 VPSRWANNSVNASTQK
-443 TGNNRI
+443 I
-449 QCCTVVNADGSRDMS
+449 QCCTVVNADGSREIS
-464 DFYSLQGDLYPY
+464 NTLSLQGDLYPY
-476 EVKGV
+476 EEKGV

-493 AAKLYNKNSDNSYY
+493 AAKLYNKNSDNSYA

-524 LVCGGDDKNV
+524 LVCGGEPSNV
-534 IDNTFKG
+534 IDNTFNG
-541 VVDGINGVTVVKKTV
+541 VVDGINGVTVAKKAT

-583 GKKVVK
+583 GKKIVK

>member
-6 LMLSMLFAFGIAA
+6 LMLSMLFAFGTAA

-30 ITLANGTQVSVE
+30 ITLTNGTQVSVE

-57 TAYRTTA
+57 TAYRATA
-64 TDENVFEA
+64 DDAVFEA

-85 RARTEQGRV
+85 RARAEQGRV

-156 FTDEEEGYVGSVRDY
+156 FSDEEEGYVGSVRDY

-253 GGSYSTIWPHE
+253 GGSAGTVWPHE
-264 SQLLYW
+264 SELRYW

-275 SYPTGKINTYACA
+275 SYSTGKINTYACA

-324 TSGGGAYGMAVFDVM
+324 TTGSGGYGMSVFDVM

-367 IELDAPA
+367 IELVDPA

-389 IMYNYKNTNEYFLM
+389 IMYNYKNTNEYFLL

-413 GLYGSNGLLITHVNY
+413 GLYGSNGLLIVHVNY
-428 VPSRWINNTVNVITG
+428 VPSRWANNSVNSSAEK
-443 TGNNRI
+443 I
-449 QCCTVVNADGSRDMS
+449 QCCTVVNADGSRENTQ
-464 DFYSLQGDLYPY
+464 YSLQGDLYPY

-481 TMNDEFTDDSEP
+481 TMNDEFTDESEP
-493 AAKLYNKNSDNSYY
+493 AAKLYTKNSDNSYA
-507 LGIPITQ
+507 LGIPITN
-514 IKRSKGSISF
+514 IKRSKGSVSF

-534 IDNTFKG
+534 IDNTFNG
-541 VVDGINGVTVVKKTV
+541 VVDGINGVTVANKAA

-583 GKKVVK
+583 GKKIVK

>member
-6 LMLSMLFAFGIAA
+6 LMLSMLFAFGAAA
-19 NAVPAKKLQKV
+19 NAIPAKKLQKV
-30 ITLANGTQVSVE
+30 ITLTNGTQVSVE

-57 TAYRTTA
+57 TAYRATA
-64 TDENVFEA
+64 DDTVFEA

-85 RARTEQGRV
+85 RARAEQGRV

-156 FTDEEEGYVGSVRDY
+156 FSDEEEGYVGSVRDY

-185 VVGPVTMSKNYGYY
+185 VVGPVTMSNNYGYY
-199 GNDGAYQKDEK
+199 GGDGAYQKDEK

-216 EACDGIQDKVN
+216 EACDGIQDQVN

-253 GGSYSTIWPHE
+253 GGSHSTIWPHE
-264 SQLLYW
+264 SELRYW

-275 SYPTGKINTYACA
+275 SYSTGKINTYACA

-324 TSGGGAYGMAVFDVM
+324 TTGGGGYGMSVFDVM

-354 TAFERIYAGWVEA
+354 TAFERIYAGWVEP
-367 IELDAPA
+367 IELIDPA

-389 IMYNYKNTNEYFLM
+389 IMYNYKNTNEYFLL

-413 GLYGSNGLLITHVNY
+413 GLYGSNGLLIVHVNY
-428 VPSRWINNTVNVITG
+428 VPSRWANNSVNSSAEK
-443 TGNNRI
+443 I
-449 QCCTVVNADGSRDMS
+449 QCCTVVNADGSRENTQ
-464 DFYSLQGDLYPY
+464 YSLQGDLYPY

-481 TMNDEFTDDSEP
+481 TMNDEFTDESEP
-493 AAKLYNKNSDNSYY
+493 AAKLYTKNSDNSYA
-507 LGIPITQ
+507 LGIPITN
-514 IKRSKGSISF
+514 IKRSKGSVSF

-534 IDNTFKG
+534 IDNTFNG
-541 VVDGINGVTVVKKTV
+541 VVDGINGVTVAKKAT

-583 GKKVVK
+583 GKKIVK

>member
-6 LMLSMLFAFGIAA
+6 LMLSMLFAFGAAA

-30 ITLANGTQVSVE
+30 ITLTNGTQVSVE

-57 TAYRTTA
+57 TAYRATA
-64 TDENVFEA
+64 DDAVFEA

-85 RARTEQGRV
+85 RARAEQGRV

-156 FTDEEEGYVGSVRDY
+156 FSDEEEGYVGSVRDY

-240 QVFFLYAGLGQAS
+240 QVFFLYAGLAQAS
-253 GGSYSTIWPHE
+253 GGSAGTVWPHE
-264 SQLLYW
+264 SELRYW

-275 SYPTGKINTYACA
+275 SYSTGKINTYACA

-324 TSGGGAYGMAVFDVM
+324 TTGGGGYGMSVFDVM

-367 IELDAPA
+367 IELIDPA

-413 GLYGSNGLLITHVNY
+413 GLYGSNGLLIVHVNY
-428 VPSRWINNTVNVITG
+428 VPSRWANNSVNSSAEK
-443 TGNNRI
+443 I
-449 QCCTVVNADGSRDMS
+449 QCCTVVNADGSRENTQ
-464 DFYSLQGDLYPY
+464 YSLQGDLYPY

-481 TMNDEFTDDSEP
+481 TMNDEFTDESEP
-493 AAKLYNKNSDNSYY
+493 AAKLYTKNSDNSYA

-514 IKRSKGSISF
+514 IKRSKGSVSF

-534 IDNTFKG
+534 IDNTFNG
-541 VVDGINGVTVVKKTV
+541 VVDGINGVTVVKKAT

-583 GKKVVK
+583 GKKIVK

>member
-6 LMLSMLFAFGIAA
+6 LMLSMLFAFGAAA
-19 NAVPAKKLQKV
+19 NAIPAKKLQKV
-30 ITLANGTQVSVE
+30 ITLTNGTQVSVE

-57 TAYRTTA
+57 TAYRATA
-64 TDENVFEA
+64 DENVFEA

-85 RARTEQGRV
+85 RARAEQGRV

-253 GGSYSTIWPHE
+253 GGSAGTIWPHE
-264 SQLLYW
+264 SELRYW

-324 TSGGGAYGMAVFDVM
+324 TTGGGGYGMSVFDVM

-354 TAFERIYAGWVEA
+354 TAFERIYAGWVEP
-367 IELDAPA
+367 IELIDPA

-413 GLYGSNGLLITHVNY
+413 GLYGSNGLLIVHVNY
-428 VPSRWINNTVNVITG
+428 VPSRWANNSVNSSAEK
-443 TGNNRI
+443 I
-449 QCCTVVNADGSRDMS
+449 QCCTVVNADGSRENTQ
-464 DFYSLQGDLYPY
+464 YSLQGDLYPY

-481 TMNDEFTDDSEP
+481 TMNDEFTDESEP
-493 AAKLYNKNSDNSYY
+493 AAKLYTKNSDNSYA
-507 LGIPITQ
+507 LGIPITN
-514 IKRSKGSISF
+514 IKRSKGSVSF
-524 LVCGGDDKNV
+524 LVCGGDANNV
-534 IDNTFKG
+534 IDNTFNG
-541 VVDGINGVTVVKKTV
+541 VVDGINGVTVAKKAA

-583 GKKVVK
+583 GKKIVK

>member
-156 FTDEEEGYVGSVRDY
+156 FTDEDEGYVGSVRDY

-185 VVGPVTMSKNYGYY
+185 VVGPVTMSQNFGYY
-199 GNDGAYQKDEK
+199 GGDGAYQKDEK

-216 EACDGIQDKVN
+216 EASDAIQDQVN

-240 QVFFLYAGLGQAS
+240 QVFYLYAGLGQAS
-253 GGSYSTIWPHE
+253 GGSPGTIWPHE
-264 SQLLYW
+264 SELRYW

-296 GSSRYISAG
+296 GSSKYISAG

-324 TSGGGAYGMAVFDVM
+324 TTGGGGYGMSVFDVM

-354 TAFERIYAGWVEA
+354 TAFERIYAGWVES
-367 IELDAPA
+367 IELIDPA

-389 IMYNYKNTNEYFLM
+389 IMYNYKNTNEYFLL

-413 GLYGSNGLLITHVNY
+413 GLYGCNGLLITHVNY
-428 VPSRWINNTVNVITG
+428 VPSRWANNSVNSS
-443 TGNNRI
+443 NQNI
-449 QCCTVVNADGSRDMS
+449 QCCTVVNADGSRETS
-464 DFYSLQGDLYPY
+464 NTQSLQGDLYPY

-493 AAKLYNKNSDNSYY
+493 ASKLYNKNTDNSYA

-524 LVCGGDDKNV
+524 LVSGGDDNNV
-534 IDNTFKG
+534 IDNTFNG
-541 VVDGINGVTVVKKTV
+541 VVDGINGITVADKTR

-583 GKKVVK
+583 GKKIVK